1 MKKPFG
7 IPSFLS
13 RKPFRILVL
22 LILPVLSFTMVSAQN
37 QDFRSWW
44 NVDLSK
50 DISKDVKAG
59 LELSQR
65 FKENSL
71 RYDRSLATL
80 GLEYEVIKN
89 LSLEGGF
96 RYIAVKDNSQVFVS
110 RYRLHGNVSYD
121 YKLDRITLKI
131 RERVQYGF
139 NDLNSVDDF
148 YSNSLTNRT
157 RFSIDYDIFGSPFS
171 IRSSYELF
179 VDLNDPEGFT
189 ISDHRLQA
197 GLRLKLNSKSDL
209 DFSYMFDMEV
219 NKVNPLRSNV
229 LILTLGYDL

>member
-7 IPSFLS
+7 ILS
-13 RKPFRILVL
+13 IFVLNRVRILVL
-22 LILPVLSFTMVSAQN
+22 VFLFVLSFSQVSAQY

-50 DISKDVKAG
+50 DISKDLKAG
-59 LELSQR
+59 LEFSQR

-71 RYDRSLATL
+71 RYDRTLATL

-110 RYRLHGNVSYD
+110 RYRVHGNVTYD
-121 YKLDRITLKI
+121 YKLDRFTLKL

-139 NDLNSVDDF
+139 NDLNSLDEF

-157 RFSIDYDIFGSPFS
+157 KLSVDYDIFGSPFS
-171 IRSSYELF
+171 LRSSYELF
-179 VDLNDPEGFT
+179 VDLNDPEGLT
-189 ISDHRLQA
+189 ISDHRLHA

-209 DFSYMFDMEV
+209 DVSYMFDMEV

-229 LILTLGYDL
+229 IILTFGYDL